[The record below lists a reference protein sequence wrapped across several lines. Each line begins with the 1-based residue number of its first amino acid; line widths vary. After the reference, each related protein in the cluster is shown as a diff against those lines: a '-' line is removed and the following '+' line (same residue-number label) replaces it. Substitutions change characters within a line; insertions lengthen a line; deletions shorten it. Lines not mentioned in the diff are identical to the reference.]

1 VGDGEGPV
9 VGARDGPGIGVK
21 AAKADYYYK
30 GEGEG
35 PSMGAE
41 DGPRVGSSRVGEIVG

>member
-1 VGDGEGPV
+1 MGDGEGPV
-9 VGARDGPGIGVK
+9 VGARDGPEIHVK

-30 GEGEG
+30 CEGEG

-41 DGPRVGSSRVGEIVG
+41 DGPRVGSRVGEVVG